1 MIFIFTITLLLLPFL
16 GAAAS
21 KKVQPSSFAAS
32 KAINVPALLAASDMV
47 KTVPARASYPLSL
60 KGSKDTSTIHSDWAS
75 FQDGAAFVFKA
86 DMDVDC
92 DGIDYKCSGNAD
104 GQAVTNWG
112 ALSAFEVPYIV
123 IPQAFLEANPGA
135 IPGNNVAAVICN
147 NKMFYAILGDTNG
160 NNPQVTGE
168 ASLLLARSCFPK
180 DNLSGDSGHEE
191 MDVTY
196 ILYAGPEAV
205 LPSSAHNDKYIT
217 DFDMLRSMGDHLT
230 TSLSANLD
238 GSDVESAASAHV
250 LSAASEVTA
259 LFLAVF
265 VLVLA

>member
-1 MIFIFTITLLLLPFL
+1 MIFIFAIILLLLPFL

-32 KAINVPALLAASDMV
+32 KAINVPALLAASEIV

-123 IPQAFLEANPGA
+123 IPQAFLEANPVA
-135 IPGNNVAAVICN
+135 IPGNNVAAVIW
-147 NKMFYAILGDTNG
+147 
-160 NNPQVTGE
+160 
-168 ASLLLARSCFPK
+168 
-180 DNLSGDSGHEE
+180 
-191 MDVTY
+191 
-196 ILYAGPEAV
+196 
-205 LPSSAHNDKYIT
+205 
-217 DFDMLRSMGDHLT
+217 
-230 TSLSANLD
+230 
-238 GSDVESAASAHV
+238 
-250 LSAASEVTA
+250 
-259 LFLAVF
+259 
-265 VLVLA
+265 